1 MTAIATEISDPG
13 LERVVI
19 QRSFSSEFEVGD
31 GRTVIGRCV
40 PYNVPALVRDGGGP
54 LYREMFLPRA
64 FQAMSRAPDRL
75 KRITLDFRHGRALT
89 DLVGKCVELNEADDA
104 LYAHFEMFDDADGNK
119 ALSLVRDGVLT
130 GMSVEAD
137 AIKSTRGQDGIVRR
151 SKARLIGV
159 ALVREGSYVDAEVV
173 AIREA
178 AAERLAEVGALSP
191 LDPVLAR
198 RLGRH
203 VTLPSALTT
212 DAREA

>member
-1 MTAIATEISDPG
+1 MTATATEISDPI
-13 LERVVI
+13 LDRVVI
-19 QRSFSSEFEVGD
+19 QRSFSTEFEVGD

-40 PYNVPALVRDGGGP
+40 PYNVPALVRDNGGP
-54 LYREMFLPRA
+54 LYREMFIPRA

-89 DLVGKCVELNEADDA
+89 DLVGKCVELTDADDA

-137 AIKSTRGQDGIVRR
+137 AITSRRGEDGIVRR
-151 SKARLIGV
+151 FKARLIGV
-159 ALVREGSYVDAEVV
+159 ALVREGAYVDAEVV

-178 AAERLAEVGALSP
+178 AAERIAQVGALAP
-191 LDPVLAR
+191 IDPVLAR

-203 VTLPSALTT
+203 ITVPEPLRSA
-212 DAREA
+212 DES